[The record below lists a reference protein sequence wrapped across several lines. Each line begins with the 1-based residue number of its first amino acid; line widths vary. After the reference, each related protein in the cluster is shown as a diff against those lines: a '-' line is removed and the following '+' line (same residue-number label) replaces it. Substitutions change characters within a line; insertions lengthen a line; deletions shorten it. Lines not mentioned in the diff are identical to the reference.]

1 VFGAPGVIPGAAV
14 GLLALG
20 VGVLLAVMTYRFSRG
35 RSMVVA
41 MIQTSFLPE
50 KRARFLGIMGLQGA
64 LVLLIGIAWGLT
76 AQGWIPLG
84 VGNSLTALLLIGAIA
99 TVAALTWLGYA
110 PTHLTS
116 EERRSLAANAP
127 AMFQSLVLAP
137 LGEATGGFGTGTR
150 SRLRVRVPPTAHS
163 GATQPPE
170 PGPPAA

>member
-1 VFGAPGVIPGAAV
+1 VGV
-14 GLLALG
+14 LALG
-20 VGVLLAVMTYRFSRG
+20 VGILLAAMTYRFSRG
-35 RSMVVA
+35 RSMVIA

-64 LVLLIGIAWGLT
+64 LVLLIGIVWGLT
-76 AQGWIPLG
+76 AQGWLPLG
-84 VGNSLTALLLIGAIA
+84 VGNSLTAVLLIGAIS

-116 EERRSLAANAP
+116 EERRSLAALSP

-137 LGEATGGFGTGTR
+137 LGEGAGGPGTGAR
-150 SRLRVRVPPTAHS
+150 SRPRVRAPPTAHS
-163 GATQPPE
+163 GPAKPAE